1 MNSVKLL
8 GAVAAALVVTTG
20 CNTGQPRIW
29 RVAYDTSRF
38 VFVDNAQCYVSKR
51 VPQARTA
58 QSNYRRDANW
68 VIWDGVS
75 DANGRP
81 KQYLDIGNPDFK
93 LGDAPRV
100 IVEDAIEGDAEQR
113 SFVAERQVA
122 SLGPISC
129 QGCATLACRESC
141 GQTART
147 AIETRIGQIT
157 VAWDSYNPAATGVIR
172 VNSTYRCVDNGAML
186 QDQCPQIQRQEQPA
200 TDAAECQVEVPFVAR
215 RIDAAQN
222 TNYSNTGCDGPA
234 CGN

>member
-1 MNSVKLL
+1 MNSVKVL
-8 GAVAAALVVTTG
+8 GAVAAVLVVSG

-81 KQYLDIGNPDFK
+81 KQYLDIGTPTFK

-100 IVEDAIEGDAEQR
+100 TVEDAIEGDAEQR

-122 SLGPISC
+122 SLGP
-129 QGCATLACRESC
+129 AACNASNFESC
-141 GQTART
+141 GQTVRN
-147 AIETRIGQIT
+147 AIETRIGQVT
-157 VAWDSYNPAATGVIR
+157 VSWDAYNPASTGVIR
-172 VNSTYRCVDNGAML
+172 INSTYRCVDNGAML
-186 QDQCPQIQRQEQPA
+186 QDQCPQIIRMEQPA

-215 RIDAAQN
+215 RIDVNQN

>member
-1 MNSVKLL
+1 MNSVKVL
-8 GAVAAALVVTTG
+8 GAVAAALVVTG

-38 VFVDNAQCYVSKR
+38 VFVDSAQCYVSKR

-68 VIWDGVS
+68 VAWDGVS

-81 KQYLDIGNPDFK
+81 KQYLDIGNPQFK

-122 SLGPISC
+122 SLGP
-129 QGCATLACRESC
+129 QACGGGNLESC
-141 GQTART
+141 GQTVRN
-147 AIETRIGQIT
+147 AIETRIGQVT
-157 VAWDSYNPAATGVIR
+157 VTWDSFNPASTGFVRI
-172 VNSTYRCVDNGAML
+172 NSTYRSVDNGAML
-186 QDQCPQIQRQEQPA
+186 QDQCPQITRMEQPA

-215 RIDAAQN
+215 RIDVQQN

-234 CGN
+234 CSR

>member
-1 MNSVKLL
+1 MNSVKVL
-8 GAVAAALVVTTG
+8 GAVAAVLVVSG

-38 VFVDNAQCYVSKR
+38 IFVDNAQCYVSKR

-81 KQYLDIGNPDFK
+81 KQYVDIGNPAFK

-122 SLGPISC
+122 SLGP
-129 QGCATLACRESC
+129 AACGGGNAESC
-141 GQTART
+141 GQTVRN
-147 AIETRIGQIT
+147 AIETRIGQVT
-157 VAWDSYNPAATGVIR
+157 VSWDSYNPASTGIIR

-200 TDAAECQVEVPFVAR
+200 ADAAECQVEVPFVAR
-215 RIDAAQN
+215 RIDVQQN
-222 TNYSNTGCDGPA
+222 TNYANTGCDGPA
-234 CGN
+234 CGR

>member
-1 MNSVKLL
+1 MNSVKVL
-8 GAVAAALVVTTG
+8 GAVAAVLVVSG

-51 VPQARTA
+51 IPTARTA

-68 VIWDGVS
+68 VAWDGVS
-75 DANGRP
+75 DANGRA
-81 KQYLDIGNPDFK
+81 KQYLDIGNPQFK

-122 SLGPISC
+122 SLGP
-129 QGCATLACRESC
+129 AACNASNFESC
-141 GQTART
+141 GQTVRT
-147 AIETRIGQIT
+147 AIETRVGQVT
-157 VAWDSYNPAATGVIR
+157 VTWDSYNPAATGAIR
-172 VNSTYRCVDNGAML
+172 INSTYRCGDNGAML
-186 QDQCPQIQRQEQPA
+186 QDQCPQIIRNEQPA

-215 RIDAAQN
+215 RIDVQQ
-222 TNYSNTGCDGPA
+222 TTTYSNTGCDGPA
-234 CGN
+234 CGR

>member
-1 MNSVKLL
+1 MNSVKVL
-8 GAVAAALVVTTG
+8 GAMMAALVVTG

-51 VPQARTA
+51 IPQARTA

-81 KQYLDIGNPDFK
+81 KQYLDIGNPEFK

-100 IVEDAIEGDAEQR
+100 IVEDAIEGDAETR
-113 SFVAERQVA
+113 TFVAERQVA

-129 QGCATLACRESC
+129 QGCGTLACRESC
-141 GQTART
+141 GATPRN

-157 VAWDSYNPAATGVIR
+157 VTWDTYNPAATGVIR
-172 VNSTYRCVDNGAML
+172 VTSTYRCANNGAMM
-186 QDQCPQIQRQEQPA
+186 QDLCPDIIRQEQPA

-215 RIDAAQN
+215 RIDANQN

-234 CGN
+234 CSL